1 MTPFLMQQTD
11 DRCSQKFKELDHDIL
26 PHLQTKFSSMN
37 KFSAT
42 ISFPRLS
49 VYLLKKKKN
58 QKKTMTRL
66 LEDCVS
72 YNSYNQWQT
81 HTKA

>member
-49 VYLLKKKKN
+49 VYLLKKKKS
-58 QKKTMTRL
+58 KKNN
-66 LEDCVS
+66 D
-72 YNSYNQWQT
+72 
-81 HTKA
+81 KASWGLCFL